1 MSYIIHL
8 CSVIGYIPKVVRLP
22 VVATTDTWGFF
33 EWVESSRTP
42 KLWNA
47 VAFDCMIARTPAE
60 LDSRHLLKINHFFA
74 FRLRVLTLYLFLNG
88 PFPASFSPF
97 QYSWQ
102 WTNKHPILKF
112 ANDWIRPANLW
123 RRKRPLYQLSHNHRL
138 DLLFV
143 NSTFDSFLTEKLSNR
158 PSGHTAQCF
167 IWAANEWVCKFES

>member
-1 MSYIIHL
+1 M
-8 CSVIGYIPKVVRLP
+8 GYIPKVVRLP

-102 WTNKHPILKF
+102 WANKRPILKF
-112 ANDWIRPANLW
+112 PNDWIRPANLW

>member
-1 MSYIIHL
+1 M
-8 CSVIGYIPKVVRLP
+8 GYIPKVVRLP

-97 QYSWQ
+97 QYSWK
-102 WTNKHPILKF
+102 WTNKCPILKF
-112 ANDWIRPANLW
+112 VNEWTRTADLW
-123 RRKRPLYQLSHNHRL
+123 RRNRPLYQLSDNHRL
-138 DLLFV
+138 ELLFV
-143 NSTFDSFLTEKLSNR
+143 NSLFDSFWPKNFRTDHLVTLLDVSFEPPMNEFAISNR
-158 PSGHTAQCF
+158 KQCQF
-167 IWAANEWVCKFES
+167 L